1 MSILLFG
8 TDGIRGKVSLGP
20 CSDPIEALVNN
31 RKITPDLLWLVGHV
45 LSMKTE
51 KPSRVVIGWDNR
63 PDNPLLVQALANAL
77 DDGDV
82 EVILAGICATPALHG
97 ASLLNQCH
105 YGCMITAS
113 HNPVQD
119 SGIKIF
125 NKNGLKTTP
134 EQEIEISQLAN
145 DLWQEEIGEL
155 IPENYKPLSTYVH
168 FDADGFHQQEIENL
182 LQTSDIQPHS
192 QISRPLFIDS
202 SKGAAASWLTKHLSS
217 VGIEAVEVSKDAKAL
232 NQNCGAGELSP
243 GQRWSLDNVKK
254 ESHLLIKSISLH
266 HDFNELPPKSLV
278 GVALDGD
285 GDRCLG
291 VITNESGYEVIDG
304 DLMGYLITRNMESK
318 STLAA
323 SIESDLALKLHIQ
336 NLHCDNQVIQTAVG
350 DRWLSYALM
359 EAYTESNAENGAEM
373 LPLLI
378 GIEDSGHLVMP
389 RKHPLIEGQWCLVGD
404 GVRCMIRLLQVI
416 AKGDFKEFPSSGF
429 KKRVS
434 VKPFNRKLWDGKN
447 ELSKNIENL
456 IQSNHPSATRTYIDG
471 ENNLLLM
478 QAEGFSI
485 GIRNSGTEE
494 KISISL
500 RLIEHGGH
508 EIFLKTME
516 KIKQKLTE
524 KMSELS

>member
-1 MSILLFG
+1 MLFG
-8 TDGIRGKVSLGP
+8 TDGIRGKVCLES
-20 CSDPIEALVNN
+20 CSDPVDALVNE

-45 LSMKTE
+45 LSMKVE
-51 KPSRVVIGWDNR
+51 KHSRVIIGWDNR
-63 PDNPLLVQALANAL
+63 PDNPVLVQALANAL
-77 DDGDV
+77 DDEEI

-97 ASLLNQCH
+97 ATLLNQCEF
-105 YGCMITAS
+105 GCMITAS

-125 NKNGLKTTP
+125 NKNGLKTSP
-134 EQEIEISQLAN
+134 EQELEISRLAH

-155 IPENYKPLSTYVH
+155 IPNTYKPLSAYEK
-168 FDADGFHQQEIENL
+168 FDADGFHQQEIETL
-182 LQTSDIQPHS
+182 LQTSEIKHHL

-202 SKGAAASWLTKHLSS
+202 SKGAAASWLAKHLTNS
-217 VGIEAVEVSKDAKAL
+217 GIEAVEVSKKAKAL
-232 NQNCGAGELSP
+232 NENCGAGELSP
-243 GQRWSLDNVKK
+243 GQRWSLDDAKK
-254 ESHLLIKSISLH
+254 EAHLLIKSISTT
-266 HDFNELPPKSLV
+266 HDSSILPPKSLV
-278 GVALDGD
+278 GMALDGD

-291 VITNESGYEVIDG
+291 VITHESGYEVIDG
-304 DLMGYLITRNMESK
+304 DLMGYLITRNMASK

-323 SIESDLALKLHIQ
+323 SIESDLALKHHIQ
-336 NLHCDNQVIQTAVG
+336 NLHRENEVIQTAVG

-359 EAYTESNAENGAEM
+359 EAYSQNSDQETSKI

-416 AKGDFKEFPSSGF
+416 VNGFFKEFPSTGF
-429 KKRVS
+429 KNRIS
-434 VKPFNRKLWDGKN
+434 IKPFNRKLWNGEN
-447 ELSKNIENL
+447 ELSRNIEKL
-456 IQSNHPSATRTYIDG
+456 IQSNHPSAKRTYIDG

-500 RLIEHGGH
+500 RLRERESN
-508 EIFLKTME
+508 EIFLTTLE
-516 KIKQKLTE
+516 KIKQILSE
-524 KMSELS
+524 QMSRID